1 MIDEQKQVE
10 EHLND
15 MAAEEA
21 ADIARFEEYEYLAAA
36 KAEHLELMREAAWD
50 DAVRRAET
58 FCITSDHNTGDKSI
72 DLLKLGYSLMDIAAA
87 QREAAYTDHYRSNY
101 NGSPLSQEY
110 EPPCHDFNAYDDD
123 DEEWNTDD
131 WAYNC
136 LTDKCSHSDD
146 ERCGKRI
153 VSEGWHESIQYNRL
167 MTREEYRSLAPIIA
181 AQIIQRWVN
190 MQPEAEKEAAEDKA
204 AEFLVKM
211 EAEDEFDEIFDE
223 NYMDNY

>member
-21 ADIARFEEYEYLAAA
+21 ADIARFEEYQRD
-36 KAEHLELMREAAWD
+36 K
-50 DAVRRAET
+50 
-58 FCITSDHNTGDKSI
+58 FCITSDEKTGDKSI
-72 DLLKLGYSLMDIAAA
+72 DLLKLGYSLMDLATA
-87 QREAAYTDHYRSNY
+87 QREATYTDYYRSNY
-101 NGSPLSQEY
+101 NGSPLSQDYDY
-110 EPPCHDFNAYDDD
+110 EPPQNDFNAYDDD

-131 WAYNC
+131 WAYDC
-136 LTDKCSHSDD
+136 LTDKCSHSEH

-153 VSEGWHESIQYNRL
+153 VSEGWHESIDENRL

-181 AQIIQRWVN
+181 MKLIERWVN
-190 MQPEAEKEAAEDKA
+190 MQPEAEKGAAEDKA

-211 EAEDEFDEIFDE
+211 EAEDEFDEIFDD
-223 NYMDNY
+223 NYMDKY

>member
-1 MIDEQKQVE
+1 MTTMIDEQKQVD

-21 ADIARFEEYEYLAAA
+21 ADIARFEEYERD
-36 KAEHLELMREAAWD
+36 KNCM
-50 DAVRRAET
+50 
-58 FCITSDHNTGDKSI
+58 TSEDKSI
-72 DLLKLGYSLMDIAAA
+72 ELLKLGYSLMDIAAA

-101 NGSPLSQEY
+101 NGTPLSQEY
-110 EPPCHDFNAYDDD
+110 EPPYHDFNAYDD

-136 LTDKCSHSDD
+136 LTDKCSHSED

-181 AQIIQRWVN
+181 MKLIERWVN